1 MHWKIVAL
9 SCALIGVP
17 TTACAQ
23 AQSPGR
29 TISELVQSAI
39 ERNREILATRQR
51 VAEAQGLL
59 RQAGVRP
66 NPTLEVEGGTGRPL
80 GTRGEEEYSAGYFH
94 PVELGGK
101 RDKRVSV
108 AEITVSLAEAE
119 LDERTRQLAFDV
131 KSRAID
137 ALVDHEKDKAL
148 ERLAG
153 VNQQAYKLAE
163 ARVKEGDVP
172 RLDAQLL
179 LVEQN
184 RTEAQRTSLA
194 GRLEADFVELR
205 RLIGLEA
212 DAIVPLGDSI
222 PLARGD
228 VALKDLQE
236 QALKKRPDI
245 RMARLLE
252 NQGRAEITLAEA
264 LSWPDVTLSAKYIR
278 RNSVFDQFGLSST
291 GSQIPIRDQDNVVMF
306 GASIPLF
313 TGKRNQG
320 NIQAAN
326 ARATGN
332 ALRRQHLDASI
343 PLEVEAAYRRWRAA
357 KSALSV
363 FDRGIVDQSEKNL
376 QVIREAYQLGQLR
389 LLDVLNEQ
397 RRLAD
402 TELSHIDAKA
412 EFARALT
419 ELEHV
424 VGGDLP

>member
-1 MHWKIVAL
+1 MF
-9 SCALIGVP
+9 SCALYCAF
-17 TTACAQ
+17 TAAHAHAQ
-23 AQSPGR
+23 TAEHA
-29 TISELVQSAI
+29 ISDLVQGAL

-51 VAEAQGLL
+51 VTEAQGLL

-94 PVELGGK
+94 PIELGGK
-101 RDKRVSV
+101 RNKRVSV
-108 AEITVSLAEAE
+108 AEFTVSLAEAE
-119 LDERTRQLAFDV
+119 LDERTRQLSFEV
-131 KSRAID
+131 RSHAID
-137 ALVDHEKDKAL
+137 ALVDREKDKAL

-184 RTEAQRTSLA
+184 RTEAQRASLL

-205 RLIGLEA
+205 RLIGV
-212 DAIVPLGDSI
+212 DSGAIVPLGDSI
-222 PLARGD
+222 PLRSDDFTVQG
-228 VALKDLQE
+228 LQE
-236 QALKKRPDI
+236 QALKKRPDV
-245 RMARLLE
+245 RVARLLE
-252 NQGRAEITLAEA
+252 NQGKAEITLAEA
-264 LSWPDVTLSAKYIR
+264 QSWPDVTLSAKYIH
-278 RNSVFDQFGLSST
+278 RNSAFDQFGLSST
-291 GSQIPIRDQDNVVMF
+291 GSQVPIRDSDNVVMF

-320 NIQAAN
+320 NIEAAN

-332 ALRRQHLDASI
+332 ALRKQHLEASI
-343 PLEVEAAYRRWRAA
+343 PLEVEAAYRRFAAA
-357 KSALSV
+357 KNALAI
-363 FDRGIVDQSEKNL
+363 FGRGIVDQSEKNL
-376 QVIREAYQLGQLR
+376 EVIREAYQLEHLR

-402 TELSHIDAKA
+402 TELSYIDAKA
-412 EFARALT
+412 EFARALI
-419 ELEHV
+419 ELERV